1 MDNKEEAS
9 GGTAFIAM
17 MVVLAVMVI
26 CCMVLPLVIT
36 GFSRQPY
43 AVPLMGFALALPF
56 IHFFVFGGQ
65 ELARRSKK

>member
-9 GGTAFIAM
+9 GGVAFIAM
-17 MVVLAVMVI
+17 IVVLAIMVI
-26 CCMVLPLVIT
+26 CTMVLPLVIS

-43 AVPLMGFALALPF
+43 AVPLMGCALALPF

-65 ELARRSKK
+65 ELARQGKK